1 MTNRPF
7 ESVLKPP
14 RLQPGARI
22 AVIAPA
28 GPVTGER
35 LTRLE
40 RGIDYL
46 RRRGFQVIEGR
57 SLRRQ
62 TGYTAGS
69 DDERLADLNN
79 MLHNAQVDA
88 IFCARGGYGLS
99 RILDKIDYRAV
110 RRRPKIL
117 VGYSDVT
124 ALQMALFRR
133 TGLVTFAGPM
143 AAADLGTQMPET
155 TESSLWQMLTGAVAH
170 PVVDE
175 LKIVA
180 PGIAEG
186 RLLGGCL
193 SVLVTLLG
201 TRFMPNLDG
210 AVLVAEDI
218 GEPLYKI
225 DRYFCQLKNAGL
237 LRRLKGVILGQ
248 FTGLKDSPGDL
259 HAVVAGFFQGDV
271 PIVAGLPFGHEPL
284 KMTIPYGVRVRLDAD
299 AGALHFLEA
308 GVL

>member
-1 MTNRPF
+1 MSRRPLDNI
-7 ESVLKPP
+7 LKPP
-14 RLQPGARI
+14 RLHPGARI
-22 AVIAPA
+22 GVIAPA

-35 LTRLE
+35 LTRLD
-40 RGIDYL
+40 RGMDYL
-46 RRRGFQVIEGR
+46 RRRGFRVIEGR
-57 SLRRQ
+57 FLRRR

-69 DDERLADLNN
+69 DDERLSDLNN
-79 MLHNAQVDA
+79 MLRDAQVDA
-88 IFCARGGYGLS
+88 VFCARGGYGLG
-99 RILDKIDYRAV
+99 RLLDRIDYRAV

-124 ALQMALFRR
+124 ALQSALFRR

-143 AAADLGTQMPET
+143 VAADLGTPMPER
-155 TESSLWQMLTGAVAH
+155 TESSLWQMLTAAGEPP
-170 PVVDE
+170 PVGE
-175 LKIVA
+175 LTTIAAGV
-180 PGIAEG
+180 AEG

-225 DRYFCQLKNAGL
+225 DRYFCQLKNAGF
-237 LRRLKGVILGQ
+237 LRLLKGVILGQ
-248 FTGLKDSPGDL
+248 FTGMNDSSADL
-259 HAVVAGFFQGDV
+259 AAVVAGFFKGKV
-271 PIVAGLPFGHEPL
+271 PIAAGLPFGHEPL
-284 KMTIPYGVRVRLDAD
+284 KVTIPYGVRVRLDAD
-299 AGALHFLEA
+299 VGTLHFLET